1 MKKFFIISWNEEYL
15 EANLVGGPFEETE
28 CEQELCQ
35 CLLTGLVKLGVASD
49 ETEAQSMYDATA
61 GSDMPSETLSVHSTG
76 GSIRYGT
83 GYTEFYQ
90 IRFCDIPV
98 IKGNVQLPE

>member
-35 CLLTGLVKLGVASD
+35 CLLTGLVKFGIASD
-49 ETEAQSMYDATA
+49 ETEAQSMYDAAA
-61 GSDMPSETLSVHSTG
+61 GNNMPSETL
-76 GSIRYGT
+76 
-83 GYTEFYQ
+83 
-90 IRFCDIPV
+90 CIPRV
-98 IKGNVQLPE
+98 GAFVMELGIQNFTR

>member
-1 MKKFFIISWNEEYL
+1 MKRFFIISWNEEYL

-49 ETEAQSMYDATA
+49 ETEAQSMYDAAA
-61 GSDMPSETLSVHSTG
+61 GNDMPSETLSGAFHRWKHSLWNWVYR
-76 GSIRYGT
+76 ILPDK
-83 GYTEFYQ
+83 
-90 IRFCDIPV
+90 ILCIPV
-98 IKGNVQLPE
+98 

>member
-1 MKKFFIISWNEEYL
+1 MKRFFIISWNEEYL

-49 ETEAQSMYDATA
+49 ETEA
-61 GSDMPSETLSVHSTG
+61 
-76 GSIRYGT
+76 
-83 GYTEFYQ
+83 
-90 IRFCDIPV
+90 
-98 IKGNVQLPE
+98 

>member
-1 MKKFFIISWNEEYL
+1 MVAL
-15 EANLVGGPFEETE
+15 EETE

-90 IRFCDIPV
+90 IRSCDILSSREMFS
-98 IKGNVQLPE
+98 IQNELPLQRSSLMA

>member
-35 CLLTGLVKLGVASD
+35 CLLTGLVKLGIASD
-49 ETEAQSMYDATA
+49 ETEAQSMYDAAA
-61 GSDMPSETLSVHSTG
+61 GNNMPSETLIVHSTG
-76 GSIRYGT
+76 WSIRYGT

-90 IRFCDIPV
+90 IRSCDIPA
-98 IKGNVQLPE
+98 IKENV

>member
-1 MKKFFIISWNEEYL
+1 MKRIFIISWNEEYL
-15 EANLVGGPFEETE
+15 ESNLVVGPFEESE

-49 ETEAQSMYDATA
+49 ETEAQSMYDVAA
-61 GSDMPSETLSVHSTG
+61 GNDLPIDTFSVLSTG

-83 GYTEFYQ
+83 GFTEFYQ
-90 IRFCDIPV
+90 IRSCDIPV
-98 IKGNVQLPE
+98 